1 MPNDGRVIWTEELDR
16 LGGAATT
23 RQLRCAGA
31 TSRELA
37 AAVACGRILR
47 VRSGRYVAA
56 GAPDGTRKAAALG
69 ARLSCVSA
77 ARSYGLWGGTDP
89 RLHVVIPPN
98 AGRAGAPDG
107 GVVRHW
113 RKAGDH
119 PECWRV
125 SLPDCLRSVVRCADA
140 ETAIAVLDMALSSGK
155 VTPTALERI
164 FAGEPRRSAAV
175 ASRAVPGSDSGVESI
190 LRQRL
195 AARGHRVEQQIAV
208 PGVGRVDARVDGV
221 LFVEVDGFE
230 FHSDRGAF
238 ARDRVRD
245 TGFALIGARRLRFA
259 AQHVIQEPEA
269 VVDTVEDVLAVLA
282 REEELRA

>member
-1 MPNDGRVIWTEELDR
+1 MPNDGRVTWTEELER

-31 TSRELA
+31 TERELA

-47 VRSGRYVAA
+47 VRSGRYVEA
-56 GAPDGTRKAAALG
+56 GAPDGTRKAASLG

-89 RLHVVIPPN
+89 RFHIVIPPH
-98 AGRAGAPDG
+98 AGRAGPSDG
-107 GVVRHW
+107 GLVRHW
-113 RKAGDH
+113 RRTGDH

-140 ETAIAVLDMALSSGK
+140 ETAIAVLDTALSSGK
-155 VTPTALERI
+155 VTPTALDRI

-195 AARGHRVEQQIAV
+195 AARGHRVEQQLSV
-208 PGVGRVDARVDGV
+208 PGVGRIDARVDGV
-221 LFVEVDGFE
+221 LFVEVDGFD

-245 TGFALIGARRLRFA
+245 TGFALIGATRLRFA
-259 AQHVIQEPEA
+259 ARQVILEPEA
-269 VVDTVEDVLAVLA
+269 VVATVEEVLAVMA
-282 REEELRA
+282 REEERRA